1 MDTETFDH
9 TLPLIGDE
17 LPDAAFEAIIEQ
29 LRTRR
34 QFDVGA
40 YKDRCI
46 RRRIA
51 KRVRA
56 SGAGNVDSY
65 LARLASDDGELDLLL
80 ATLSI
85 HVSQFFRNPDTF
97 GLI

>member
-1 MDTETFDH
+1 M
-9 TLPLIGDE
+9 
-17 LPDAAFEAIIEQ
+17 AIIEQ

-34 QFDVGA
+34 QFDLGA

-51 KRVRA
+51 KRLRS
-56 SGAGNVDSY
+56 SGARDVADY
-65 LARLASDDGELDLLL
+65 LERLAGDEDELDALL

-97 GLI
+97 QALDEPGSPRPVPACPGRRAQ